1 MQQASAESKILLRQV
16 VQVLTKSGALI
27 TTLVLFCVS
36 LVIYQE
42 LFWECVMQTLLMT
55 LRSEVLIQNL
65 EFFLCHQ
72 ILKNKVVLNR

>member
-27 TTLVLFCVS
+27 TTLVLFCVL

-65 EFFLCHQ
+65 EFFPYHQ